1 MDISHLA
8 RHSVSPLK
16 ESLFPLVQSCV
27 RLLVPKSVSDNEI
40 YQMFCVEVHNGANMH
55 ISSTREAAGFY
66 FEYSIVN
73 HMCRPNCEF
82 KNEKCIAA
90 LYALQDI
97 EPGSQLGI
105 SYLQSYTSI
114 SLREI

>member
-1 MDISHLA
+1 M
-8 RHSVSPLK
+8 K
-16 ESLFPLVQSCV
+16 ESHRSLCDIIYITKTIYTVN
-27 RLLVPKSVSDNEI
+27 LLLATFMSEAMNLI
-40 YQMFCVEVHNGANMH
+40 CVEIHNGANMH
-55 ISSTREAAGFY
+55 IFSTREAAGFY

-82 KNEKCIAA
+82 KNEKCNAA

-105 SYLQSYTSI
+105 SYLQS
-114 SLREI
+114 